1 MTEGERVRIPPG
13 AVLFSFLVYAIR
25 DLSLIRFLVS
35 DQHYFPTK
43 LCLALQLEEKQTLFA
58 RIEQKK
64 KLTRKLLPFC
74 TFERESG
81 KRAGAWLLEEMGS

>member
-25 DLSLIRFLVS
+25 DLSGSSCRIS
-35 DQHYFPTK
+35 TTNFPTK

-64 KLTRKLLPFC
+64 KLTRKLLTFC